1 MTNENRDR
9 SAERVGRIGS
19 SDVGAIL
26 PGIEHPYRSP
36 LAVYQVVRGTYE
48 GDDLSSSLH
57 VRIGCDLEQMG
68 LDAYAER
75 TGREVKK
82 LGTLDCPAF
91 KFLGCTVD
99 GYCPET
105 RTIVE
110 VKCTFAGWTE
120 PPPYHWAQVRWQGTI
135 LETNDITVD
144 ELCVVVVRLGG
155 FAPVI
160 EYHVRRFEDCR
171 EQATKEFAY
180 IVDWWSR
187 HIEKSSPPDATGESV
202 RDGSA
207 GRQYPQRETAIIEA
221 DDEQTEAIRTYA
233 KWRDRR
239 EFAELQ
245 EREAKAQLM
254 SIIGEMKGI
263 ERAGLGRVT
272 WSERKPSS
280 RVDYKAITKE
290 LEPDEAIIERHT
302 RISSGG
308 RTFRWTKA
316 KQQEET

>member
-1 MTNENRDR
+1 MANENRDR

-36 LAVYQVVRGTYE
+36 LAVYQVVKGTYE
-48 GDDLSSSLH
+48 GDDLSASLH

-91 KFLGCTVD
+91 PFLGCTVD
-99 GYCPET
+99 GYCLDT

-110 VKCTFAGWTE
+110 VKCTFASWPE
-120 PPPYHWAQVRWQGTI
+120 PPEYHQAQVRWQATI
-135 LETNDITVD
+135 LETNDIPVD
-144 ELCVVVVRLGG
+144 EICIVVIRLGG

-160 EYHVRRFEDCR
+160 EYHVRRFDDYR
-171 EQATKEFAY
+171 DKAVLEFSY
-180 IVDWWSR
+180 VIDWWAR
-187 HIEKSSPPDATGESV
+187 HIEKNQPPPATGESV

-207 GRQYPQRETAIIEA
+207 ERQYPLKDEEMIEA
-221 DDEQTEAIRTYA
+221 DSDQSESLKTYA
-233 KWRDRR
+233 KWRERR

-245 EREAKAQLM
+245 EREAKANLM
-254 SIIGEMKGI
+254 TIIGEQKGI
-263 ERAGLGRVT
+263 SSSGIGRVT
-272 WSERKPSS
+272 WSARKPSA
-280 RVDYKAITKE
+280 RVDYKAIIKE
-290 LEPDEAIIERHT
+290 LDPAEAIIERHT
-302 RISSGG
+302 RMGSGG

-316 KQQEET
+316 KVVE